1 MEATAR
7 MGQRWVALVDRGNG
21 YVEACDIV
29 EWLPD
34 GVELVGYI
42 CGTDDAA
49 HGDKG
54 RVVRADRHPGFLAY
68 ERRPQV
74 VGALPGMGWT
84 VCYRLGVTSSGGAD
98 GPSGK
103 NGVGGAERLERRP
116 VLAWLV
122 YDDGTV
128 TPCDVDDD
136 GLVYCSTDT
145 PELVHV
151 EPPDPASRRQT

>member
-7 MGQRWVALVDRGNG
+7 MGQRWVALVDRANG
-21 YVEACDIV
+21 CVEAYDVV

-34 GVELVGYI
+34 GAELVGYI
-42 CGTDDAA
+42 YGTGDAA
-49 HGDKG
+49 QGDKG

-68 ERRPQV
+68 ERRPHV
-74 VGALPGMGWT
+74 VAALPGMGWT
-84 VCYRLGVTSSGGAD
+84 VCYRLGGTYGTD
-98 GPSGK
+98 
-103 NGVGGAERLERRP
+103 GAERLERRP

-128 TPCDVDDD
+128 TPCDVDHD

-145 PELVHV
+145 PELAHV
-151 EPPDPASRRQT
+151 EPPDPAAG